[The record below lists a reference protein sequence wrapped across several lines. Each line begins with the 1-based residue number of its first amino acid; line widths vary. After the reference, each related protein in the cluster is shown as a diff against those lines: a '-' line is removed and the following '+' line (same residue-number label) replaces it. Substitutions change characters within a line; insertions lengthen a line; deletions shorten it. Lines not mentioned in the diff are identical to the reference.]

1 MVFDE
6 MMMLRKAK
14 TNAHPWSSSSSSSS
28 MKMISSGGPVSA
40 SFSVRHDTKRD
51 YLSAFSLNSE
61 VKLPIWGENDIKRD
75 ETTTSTFNDDDEL
88 EHVRCPNGTQ
98 TIVVEIVVVVVVT
111 KRDDDARRTRTR
123 ETFKTTSGEN
133 TDESE

>member
-1 MVFDE
+1 
-6 MMMLRKAK
+6 
-14 TNAHPWSSSSSSSS
+14 
-28 MKMISSGGPVSA
+28 
-40 SFSVRHDTKRD
+40 VRS
-51 YLSAFSLNSE
+51 LSINSE
-61 VKLPIWGENDIKRD
+61 EKLPIWGENDIKRD